1 MIVGEKIVSME
12 LLVHPIKK
20 WLGDSH
26 MKNQSNKKTFY
37 IPDRKMLKKGKH
49 IAGHGG
55 N

>member
-1 MIVGEKIVSME
+1 ME
-12 LLVHPIKK
+12 LLVYPIKK

-26 MKNQSNKKTFY
+26 MENQSNEKTFY

-49 IAGHGG
+49 IAGHGS